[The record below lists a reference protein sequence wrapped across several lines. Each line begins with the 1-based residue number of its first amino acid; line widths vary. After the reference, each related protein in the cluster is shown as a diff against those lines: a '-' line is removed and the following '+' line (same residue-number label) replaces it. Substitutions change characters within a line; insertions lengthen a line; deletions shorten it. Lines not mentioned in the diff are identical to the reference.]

1 MTPPDMNAPEKPK
14 RKPRT
19 AKPQPN
25 AQPPVEETTP
35 TPDTVW
41 SRLHDRADALYAR
54 SGLATI
60 DWSRLQWE
68 KVGLYSVSL
77 LAGLVLLV
85 IALGLSLNTSPGKR
99 LVLHFINGFSSDTG
113 LGINIGRIDGSLY
126 GDMTLRDIK
135 VRDAKGVFATSPSV
149 HLDWRPLAWFDKHVD
164 IRDLSSPRID
174 LLRRP
179 QLQPGKAPAK
189 NGALLPDLNID
200 INSLKVD
207 VLSLHQGVVGDARA
221 VTLSGAAHLIKGRV
235 QVTATGMSDKDDEL
249 SLLVDA
255 RPDQNKLNIDAHLS
269 APQDGIVTSLLGLK
283 QNLRA
288 TLAGHGTWKQWDG
301 RLLAGL
307 GEDDLA
313 DLQLTAR
320 DGRFQVKGVTRP
332 DLVLTGE
339 SAEILRP
346 NVQVD
351 VTSILRKRSLDLDL
365 TLTSEVASIK
375 ANGLLDLGYN
385 RFSHLGIKA
394 RLLRPERLDKSF
406 TGQDLYAD
414 LRIDGA
420 FVTPR
425 IDYDIEATRFGLGT
439 IRLAGLH
446 AKGKSR
452 YDNGRLLV
460 PLDARLDSF
469 SGISPQVDP
478 LLTNLRLSGDAEIT
492 HEHLKSDDL
501 HIHSDRIQAQ
511 ATLLADIAR
520 DMFQIDIKASLKAYH
535 VEKFGTADLDTVV
548 KIARTDKG
556 LLTLAG
562 TFTARSTQVENESI
576 AKFLGGNARLT
587 GGYGMAPGGKIF
599 VRSLSGA
606 SPEFTL
612 ISADGTYGPKNAL
625 LFNAKAQSKQ
635 YGPLEVAVTGTTAA
649 PVAVLKAARPGL
661 GMEIADVVATLTT
674 TPEGYV
680 VKANGGSVYGPF
692 DADTL
697 IMQKGGPPKDTPLTI
712 EVRSGHFAG
721 VGMAGQIA
729 QTQAGPFSGSLAL
742 NGSGLTGT
750 AQLTNIAGDQGAII
764 NATGNTVDL
773 PGPAKIH
780 IGRTIIAASA
790 VLRKQ
795 IEIDADVQA
804 ADLTYAT
811 FALSTGRARVSM
823 RGENGTVQAVAHGA
837 SGVPFDIALNGTIAP
852 GLYTIAAKGTAQG
865 AEFHLDHP
873 ARIRHTGEVWDLSP
887 VTVLSAGGKLRLA
900 GQYGNGYTLQARLDS
915 LDLTFIDIFMPD
927 AGITGRAD
935 GAIDFTQTGGGY
947 PTARANLK
955 IDNFSRSSVA
965 VASTPVDVVIDAS
978 LSPDL
983 TPQGNYA
990 HAIFRQGGVVV
1001 GRLQTNLSPT
1011 GPGAGW
1017 VKQISGGGVS
1027 GGIRYNGPVGVL
1039 FSLTGQARQQLNGPV
1054 AVAADFSGALNA
1066 PRLNGVIKG
1075 TNLTYDNDNLGT
1087 RVTALAVDGRFSN
1100 DKLELTT
1107 FSGKA
1112 GTGTIK
1118 GNGWV
1123 GLAANEKFPLQVHI
1137 DLDNARLA
1145 RSDTINST
1153 VSGSLDLSNDA
1164 TNGALIKG
1172 DLRLPLLRYTVVRQG
1187 AAEVNQLQGVHHKGY
1202 QTVQTAQAGLAPPS
1216 LWKLDIRARADN
1228 HIFVS
1233 GMGLESEWR
1242 MNLHLVGTTRDPR
1255 VEGEMHTVRGY
1266 YAFAGRDFNIDDG
1279 TIRFDGGTLTNPE
1292 ISINA
1297 SGVVKDVTG
1306 VIKVS
1311 GSALQPDIAFSST
1324 PALPQDEVLS
1334 RMLFGQSITNLSATE
1349 ALQLASAVNGLR
1361 GGHDYLNPLGALRS
1375 ATGIDRLRVVGADA
1389 TTGRGTSLAAG
1400 KYLTNSVYVEI
1411 VTDTKGFAATQIE
1424 ISLSRALSVL
1434 SQAGN
1439 TGTAVSLKYSKDY

>member
-1 MTPPDMNAPEKPK
+1 MTPPDMNAPERPKK
-14 RKPRT
+14 RKPRPAT
-19 AKPQPN
+19 PQP
-25 AQPPVEETTP
+25 AQPPAEESKPAPETI
-35 TPDTVW
+35 W
-41 SRLHDRADALYAR
+41 SRARTFMATLYAR
-54 SGLATI
+54 SGLAAI
-60 DWSRLQWE
+60 DWSSLRWE
-68 KVGLYSVSL
+68 KVGLYSISL

-85 IALGLSLNTSPGKR
+85 IALGLGLNTGPGKR
-99 LVLHFINGFSSDTG
+99 LVLHFVNGFSTDTG
-113 LGINIGRIDGSLY
+113 LGVDIGGIDGSLY
-126 GDMTLRDIK
+126 GDMTLRNIK
-135 VRDAKGVFATSPSV
+135 VRDTKGVFATSPSV

-179 QLQPGKAPAK
+179 QLQPGKALPK
-189 NGALLPDLNID
+189 NGSLLPDLNID
-200 INSLKVD
+200 IDSLKVD
-207 VLSLHQGVVGDARA
+207 TLSLHPGVVGDARS
-221 VTLSGAAHLIKGRV
+221 VTMAGAAHLIKGRV
-235 QVTATGMSDKDDEL
+235 QVTATGMSDKEDEL

-255 RPDQNKLNIDAHLS
+255 QPDQNKLNIDAHLS
-269 APQDGIVTSLLGLK
+269 APQDGIVTALLGLK

-288 TLAGHGTWKQWDG
+288 TLAGHGNWKQWDG

-307 GEDDLA
+307 GGDDLA
-313 DLQLTAR
+313 DLKLTAR
-320 DGRFQVKGVTRP
+320 AGRFQVKGTTRP

-351 VTSILRKRSLDLDL
+351 VTSTLRKRSLDVDL
-365 TLTSEVASIK
+365 ALTSEVASVK

-385 RFSHLGIKA
+385 RFGHLGVKA

-425 IDYDIEATRFGLGT
+425 IDYDIEATRFGLGA
-439 IRLAGLH
+439 IRLSGLH

-452 YDNGRLLV
+452 YDNGRLMV
-460 PLDARLDSF
+460 PLDVRLDSF
-469 SGISPQVDP
+469 SGINTQVDP
-478 LLTNLRLSGDAEIT
+478 LLTNLRLSGDAEVV
-492 HEHLKSDDL
+492 HEHIKSDNL
-501 HIHSDRIQAQ
+501 RIKSDRIQAQ
-511 ATLLADIAR
+511 ATLLADLAR
-520 DMFQIDIKASLKAYH
+520 GMFQSDVKAGLKAYH

-576 AKFLGGNARLT
+576 AKFLGGNARLI

-599 VRSLSGA
+599 VRKLSGA
-606 SPEFTL
+606 SPAFTL
-612 ISADGTYGPKNAL
+612 LSGDGTYGPKDAL

-635 YGPLEVAVTGTTAA
+635 YGPLELAVTGSTAA
-649 PVAVLKAARPGL
+649 PVAVLKAAKPGL

-674 TPEGYV
+674 TPDGYV

-697 IMQKGGPPKDTPLTI
+697 IIQKAGPLTI
-712 EVRSGHFAG
+712 DVRSSHFAG
-721 VGMAGQIA
+721 VGMAGRIA
-729 QTQAGPFSGSLAL
+729 QTQAGPFSGSLAF
-742 NGSGLTGT
+742 NGSGLIGT
-750 AQLTNIAGDQGAII
+750 AQLTSVNGDQGAVIT
-764 NATGNTVDL
+764 ATGNNVDL
-773 PGPAKIH
+773 PSPAQVSTKLH
-780 IGRTIIAASA
+780 IGRTIIAANA

-795 IEIDADVQA
+795 IEVDADVQA
-804 ADLTYAT
+804 ADLRYET
-811 FALSTGRARVSM
+811 FALSTGRARVSL

-837 SGVPFDIALNGTIAP
+837 SGVPFDVAVNGTIAP
-852 GLYTIAAKGTAQG
+852 GLYVIAAKGTAQG

-873 ARIRHTGEVWDLSP
+873 ARIRHTGEVWELSP

-955 IDNFSRSSVA
+955 INNFSRSSVA

-1017 VKQISGGGVS
+1017 VKQISNGGVS
-1027 GGIRYNGPVGVL
+1027 GGIRYNGPAGVL

-1054 AVAADFSGALNA
+1054 AVAADVSGQLNA

-1112 GTGTIK
+1112 GTGTIR

-1153 VSGSLDLSNDA
+1153 VTGTLDLSNDA

-1172 DLRLPLLRYTVVRQG
+1172 DLRLPLLRYTVIRQG

-1202 QTVQTAQAGLAPPS
+1202 QTVQTAQAGLAPPA

-1242 MNLHLVGTTRDPR
+1242 MDLHLVGTTRDPR

-1279 TIRFDGGTLTNPE
+1279 TIRFDGGALANPE

-1311 GSALQPDIAFSST
+1311 GSAMQPDIAFSST

-1375 ATGIDRLRVVGADA
+1375 ATGIDRLRVVGADT